1 VTSPADSGGPVGPG
15 AGPGGAVR
23 PGSTVP
29 RVALVLGTAAGG
41 VIRHARMLAAG
52 MADAGV
58 LVIVCAPPAALQLLT
73 AGSPL
78 PAAVSLAS
86 VDIGDRPRLSDAST
100 ARRLR
105 RLLTTGADGGGLPA
119 GDGPAD
125 VIHAHGLR
133 AGALSVLA
141 AVLAPSPRARLVRR
155 SLVVTIHNAPPAG
168 RGLNALVYRVL
179 EVIVARGAGLVL
191 CVSPDLE
198 RRMRRAGAR
207 RVARAV
213 VPAPAPSP
221 PPSPAEAPAA
231 AARPATPARPVVLAV
246 GRLAPQK
253 GLSTLLE
260 AAAHW
265 RDMDPVPRVVIAGEG
280 PLLGRLRDQAASLG
294 VDAEFLGHRDDVPA
308 LLAACDVFALPS
320 TWEGQPLA
328 VQEALLAGAAIVA
341 TKVGGVPDLVGPQAA
356 YLVRPGDA
364 AELAAGVRAVLTS
377 RSLAARLRAAA
388 ARRARSLPTE
398 QDAITA
404 ALAAYATVRPALL
417 HTEVCS

>member
-1 VTSPADSGGPVGPG
+1 
-15 AGPGGAVR
+15 
-23 PGSTVP
+23 
-29 RVALVLGTAAGG
+29 
-41 VIRHARMLAAG
+41 
-52 MADAGV
+52 
-58 LVIVCAPPAALQLLT
+58 
-73 AGSPL
+73 
-78 PAAVSLAS
+78 
-86 VDIGDRPRLSDAST
+86 
-100 ARRLR
+100 
-105 RLLTTGADGGGLPA
+105 
-119 GDGPAD
+119 
-125 VIHAHGLR
+125 
-133 AGALSVLA
+133 
-141 AVLAPSPRARLVRR
+141 
-155 SLVVTIHNAPPAG
+155 
-168 RGLNALVYRVL
+168 
-179 EVIVARGAGLVL
+179 
-191 CVSPDLE
+191 
-198 RRMRRAGAR
+198 
-207 RVARAV
+207 
-213 VPAPAPSP
+213 
-221 PPSPAEAPAA
+221 
-231 AARPATPARPVVLAV
+231 
-246 GRLAPQK
+246 
-253 GLSTLLE
+253 
-260 AAAHW
+260 
-265 RDMDPVPRVVIAGEG
+265 VPRVVIAGEG